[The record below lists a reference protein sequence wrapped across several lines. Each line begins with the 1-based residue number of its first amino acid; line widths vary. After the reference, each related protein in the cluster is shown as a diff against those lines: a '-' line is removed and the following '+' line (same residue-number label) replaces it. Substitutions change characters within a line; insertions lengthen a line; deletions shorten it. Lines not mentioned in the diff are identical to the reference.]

1 MKKLL
6 AMVLALVMTLSLAVS
21 ANAFKDDKSISDDYA
36 EAVAVLNGMG
46 VFKGYEDNSFQPKGN
61 ITRAEV
67 SAIVY
72 RVYTQDVK
80 DAKASMYAT
89 YNKFSDMVGASWA
102 AGYISYCANAELV
115 KGYPDGT
122 FKPSGNV
129 TGYEVLAMILR
140 VVGYDK
146 NNEFSGADWALN
158 VAKYAESLGILDNVD
173 KSTDLSAPAS
183 RELVAELL
191 FQAIQV
197 PTVTYTPAFGYQADK
212 VQKLEQV
219 SIGYKNFKLASD
231 DSEDAWG
238 RPTTKWYK
246 DSDKDLKFDSFEDT
260 YAEVTATPK
269 ATFNVETSQC
279 DICEALGVKKT
290 TTVVDTYTNGK
301 LDTKDVTY
309 TATAT
314 KAMVGAQGEQIE
326 FYQNADGDY
335 RLVVIDT
342 YLAYVNEVVT
352 EKTDSKNHITRDAYM
367 SLDVYKTS
375 SDPVTLYV
383 KGNDYAEEDWVL
395 VNVNDEVDVSIIRTT
410 NKAAQES
417 DLVEIVAKAESFE
430 GAQTE
435 TYLKSTKRT
444 IDKKDYDVAD
454 NFYKD
459 DAGLDGSVKYTWF
472 LDQFGNLIGNDDV
485 DTTSYAVLK
494 SIKFVDK
501 NDGAAEAV
509 LVYLDG
515 TEETVNVKSIDGLS
529 VAVDPEEDSEAAT
542 KTVVSAL
549 DSNKEFTGDF
559 SKDFNDA
566 SAEVGDTYKDAE
578 FRAEEKQA
586 NGSWTVTSAEALV
599 STYAKYNK
607 AYNGMALYK
616 VETDKDGDVSLQG
629 YNTIGYIDNATIKN
643 DAAVI
648 VASNDTTAT
657 SSNTKLALD
666 NNTKFIV
673 RETDDDGNYVYN
685 TEYTLK
691 TLPDYANKSVEAYY
705 TMEGNFVNRVYIK
718 NATDAAEFPAYVF
731 VPTGADKYVKHV
743 VGEGDTYWAYVY
755 MNGELEY
762 IKTSYENALTLA
774 HNEGKLFAVEWN
786 KNLSDKYGYA
796 STVTL
801 VTEATDTA
809 ANAWTADDNS
819 DYVTTWDIN
828 ADGDTIVSDFV
839 WRLTADTKIIRADGK
854 EMNNSDLSKIG
865 AREFESLGIWIVS
878 AKSDFEGKGAVVY
891 VGEKLGDEAAAT
903 VYVNDETV
911 KFEQTATPFSATVT
925 GDLGA
930 AAKVTAEAAD
940 KNAVVTIAGNKVF
953 GESKQATVTVVSE
966 DGTATNVYTV
976 TLGVEAAKDATV
988 KYVLKANVNGQVE
1001 TYEGTWTG
1009 NAGTYSGQEFA
1020 TIRST
1025 YFPTFVTPA
1034 ANLTVVTDYSTVTAV
1049 AGETVTLTYVVN
1061 VH

>member
-21 ANAFKDDKSISDDYA
+21 ANAAFEDAKDINATYA
-36 EAVAVLNGMG
+36 EAVDVLAGMKVFQGYDNGKT
-46 VFKGYEDNSFQPKGN
+46 FKPHGD
-61 ITRAEV
+61 ITRAEMA
-67 SAIVY
+67 AIVY
-72 RVYTQDVK
+72 RIYTTDVK
-80 DAKASMYAT
+80 DSYVKNYET
-89 YNKFSDMVGASWA
+89 YNKFSDMAGAGWA
-102 AGYISYCANAELV
+102 KGYIGYCANAALV
-115 KGYPDGT
+115 KGYPNGT
-122 FKPSGNV
+122 FQPSGKV

-140 VVGYDK
+140 AVGYDK
-146 NNEFSGADWALN
+146 NNEFTGTDWALHVAQIAEQNKILKN
-158 VAKYAESLGILDNVD
+158 VKGI
-173 KSTDLSAPAS
+173 DLSAPAS

-197 PTVTYTPAFGYQADK
+197 PTVTYTAAFGYQDVSLTADK
-212 VQKLEQV
+212 KTDKLV
-219 SIGYKNFKLASD
+219 KANSSLGYKNFKLASD
-231 DSEDAWG
+231 DGADAWG
-238 RPTTKWYK
+238 RPTTVWFK
-246 DSDKDLKFDSFEDT
+246 DADKDLKYDDSET
-260 YAEVTATPK
+260 VYATITATPD
-269 ATFNVETSQC
+269 AAFHVATSQC
-279 DICEALGVKKT
+279 DICEALGEKKEAKI
-290 TTVVDTYTNGK
+290 VEAYVNGVDDSAVDKALLETYK
-301 LDTKDVTY
+301 
-309 TATAT
+309 ATAT

-383 KGNDYAEEDWVL
+383 KGDDYAEEDWVL

-435 TYLKSTKRT
+435 IWSKAYKHT
-444 IDKKDYDVAD
+444 IDKKDYDDAYR
-454 NFYKD
+454 FYLN
-459 DAGLDGSVKYTWF
+459 DAGKDGSVKYTWF

-566 SAEVGDTYKDAE
+566 SAEVGGTYKDAE
-578 FRAEEKQA
+578 FRAEEKQT

-705 TMEGNFVNRVYIK
+705 TMEDTMEGNFVNRVYIK

-819 DYVTTWDIN
+819 DYVTTWNIN

-878 AKSDFEGKGAVVY
+878 AKSDFEGKAAVVY
-891 VGEKLGDEAAAT
+891 VGEKLGDSADAT

-940 KNAVVTIAGNKVF
+940 KNAVVTI
-953 GESKQATVTVVSE
+953 
-966 DGTATNVYTV
+966 
-976 TLGVEAAKDATV
+976 
-988 KYVLKANVNGQVE
+988 
-1001 TYEGTWTG
+1001 
-1009 NAGTYSGQEFA
+1009 
-1020 TIRST
+1020 
-1025 YFPTFVTPA
+1025 
-1034 ANLTVVTDYSTVTAV
+1034 
-1049 AGETVTLTYVVN
+1049 
-1061 VH
+1061 

>member
-21 ANAFKDDKSISDDYA
+21 ANAAFKDADKVSDTYE

-46 VFKGYEDNSFQPKGN
+46 VFKGYEDGSFQPQGD

-67 SAIVY
+67 AAIVY

-80 DAKASMYAT
+80 DAKASLYAT
-89 YNKFSDMVGASWA
+89 YNKFSDMTGAGWA
-102 AGYISYCANAELV
+102 AGYIGYCANAELV

-122 FKPSGNV
+122 FKPSGKI

-140 VVGYDK
+140 AVGYDK
-146 NNEFSGADWALN
+146 NGEFSGADWALN
-158 VAKYAESLGILDNVD
+158 VAKYAEQLGILKNVA
-173 KSTDLSAPAS
+173 KTTNLGAPAT
-183 RELVAELL
+183 RELVAEML
-191 FQAIQV
+191 FQAIQKDQ
-197 PTVTYTPAFGYQADK
+197 VTYTPAFGYVTDK
-212 VQKLEQV
+212 ALKLGQE
-219 SIGYKNFKLASD
+219 SLGYKNFKLVSG
-231 DSEDAWG
+231 EGTDAWG
-238 RPTTKWYK
+238 RPTTVWAK
-246 DSDKDLKFDSFEDT
+246 DANDNAKYDAKDTTE
-260 YAEVTATPK
+260 YATVVATAD
-269 ATFNVETSQC
+269 ASFNVETSQC
-279 DICEALGVKKT
+279 DICDALGVKKT
-290 TTVVDTYTNGK
+290 TTVVDTYTNGV

-878 AKSDFEGKGAVVY
+878 AKSDFEGKAAVVY

-940 KNAVVTIAGNKVF
+940 KNAVVTI
-953 GESKQATVTVVSE
+953 
-966 DGTATNVYTV
+966 
-976 TLGVEAAKDATV
+976 
-988 KYVLKANVNGQVE
+988 
-1001 TYEGTWTG
+1001 
-1009 NAGTYSGQEFA
+1009 
-1020 TIRST
+1020 
-1025 YFPTFVTPA
+1025 
-1034 ANLTVVTDYSTVTAV
+1034 
-1049 AGETVTLTYVVN
+1049 
-1061 VH
+1061 

>member
-1 MKKLL
+1 MEKLL

-46 VFKGYEDNSFQPKGN
+46 VFKGYEDGSFKPEGN

-67 SAIVY
+67 ATIVY
-72 RVYTQDVK
+72 RIYTADV
-80 DAKASMYAT
+80 AKNDKSGLYAT
-89 YNKFSDMVGASWA
+89 YNKFSDMAGAGWA
-102 AGYISYCANAELV
+102 QGYIGYCANASLV

-122 FKPSGNV
+122 FKPSGKV

-878 AKSDFEGKGAVVY
+878 AKSDFEGKAAVVY

-940 KNAVVTIAGNKVF
+940 KNAVVTI
-953 GESKQATVTVVSE
+953 
-966 DGTATNVYTV
+966 
-976 TLGVEAAKDATV
+976 
-988 KYVLKANVNGQVE
+988 
-1001 TYEGTWTG
+1001 
-1009 NAGTYSGQEFA
+1009 
-1020 TIRST
+1020 
-1025 YFPTFVTPA
+1025 
-1034 ANLTVVTDYSTVTAV
+1034 
-1049 AGETVTLTYVVN
+1049 
-1061 VH
+1061 

>member
-46 VFKGYEDNSFQPKGN
+46 VFKGYEDGSFQPAGD

-301 LDTKDVTY
+301 LDTKEVTY

-878 AKSDFEGKGAVVY
+878 AKSDFEGKAAVVY
-891 VGEKLGDEAAAT
+891 AGEKLGDEAAAT

-940 KNAVVTIAGNKVF
+940 KNAVVTI
-953 GESKQATVTVVSE
+953 
-966 DGTATNVYTV
+966 
-976 TLGVEAAKDATV
+976 
-988 KYVLKANVNGQVE
+988 
-1001 TYEGTWTG
+1001 
-1009 NAGTYSGQEFA
+1009 
-1020 TIRST
+1020 
-1025 YFPTFVTPA
+1025 
-1034 ANLTVVTDYSTVTAV
+1034 
-1049 AGETVTLTYVVN
+1049 
-1061 VH
+1061 

>member
-21 ANAFKDDKSISDDYA
+21 ANAAFKDDKSISDDYA

-46 VFKGYEDNSFQPKGN
+46 VFKGYEDGSFKPEGN

-67 SAIVY
+67 ATIIY
-72 RVYTQDVK
+72 RIYTADV
-80 DAKASMYAT
+80 AKNDKSGLYAT
-89 YNKFSDMVGASWA
+89 YNKFSDMAGAGWA
-102 AGYISYCANAELV
+102 QGYIGYCANASLV

-122 FKPSGNV
+122 FKPSGKV

-140 VVGYDK
+140 AVGYDK

-878 AKSDFEGKGAVVY
+878 AKSDFEGKAAVVY

-930 AAKVTAEAAD
+930 AKVTAEAAD
-940 KNAVVTIAGNKVF
+940 KNAVVTI
-953 GESKQATVTVVSE
+953 
-966 DGTATNVYTV
+966 
-976 TLGVEAAKDATV
+976 
-988 KYVLKANVNGQVE
+988 
-1001 TYEGTWTG
+1001 
-1009 NAGTYSGQEFA
+1009 
-1020 TIRST
+1020 
-1025 YFPTFVTPA
+1025 
-1034 ANLTVVTDYSTVTAV
+1034 
-1049 AGETVTLTYVVN
+1049 
-1061 VH
+1061 

>member
-1 MKKLL
+1 MR
-6 AMVLALVMTLSLAVS
+6 SL
-21 ANAFKDDKSISDDYA
+21 
-36 EAVAVLNGMG
+36 
-46 VFKGYEDNSFQPKGN
+46 P
-61 ITRAEV
+61 R
-67 SAIVY
+67 
-72 RVYTQDVK
+72 
-80 DAKASMYAT
+80 
-89 YNKFSDMVGASWA
+89 
-102 AGYISYCANAELV
+102 
-115 KGYPDGT
+115 
-122 FKPSGNV
+122 
-129 TGYEVLAMILR
+129 
-140 VVGYDK
+140 
-146 NNEFSGADWALN
+146 
-158 VAKYAESLGILDNVD
+158 
-173 KSTDLSAPAS
+173 
-183 RELVAELL
+183 
-191 FQAIQV
+191 
-197 PTVTYTPAFGYQADK
+197 
-212 VQKLEQV
+212 
-219 SIGYKNFKLASD
+219 
-231 DSEDAWG
+231 
-238 RPTTKWYK
+238 
-246 DSDKDLKFDSFEDT
+246 LK
-260 YAEVTATPK
+260 
-269 ATFNVETSQC
+269 
-279 DICEALGVKKT
+279 
-290 TTVVDTYTNGK
+290 
-301 LDTKDVTY
+301 
-309 TATAT
+309 
-314 KAMVGAQGEQIE
+314 
-326 FYQNADGDY
+326 
-335 RLVVIDT
+335 
-342 YLAYVNEVVT
+342 
-352 EKTDSKNHITRDAYM
+352 
-367 SLDVYKTS
+367 
-375 SDPVTLYV
+375 
-383 KGNDYAEEDWVL
+383 
-395 VNVNDEVDVSIIRTT
+395 
-410 NKAAQES
+410 
-417 DLVEIVAKAESFE
+417 SFE

-878 AKSDFEGKGAVVY
+878 AKSDFEGKAAVVY

-930 AAKVTAEAAD
+930 AAKRYRR
-940 KNAVVTIAGNKVF
+940 GC
-953 GESKQATVTVVSE
+953 
-966 DGTATNVYTV
+966 
-976 TLGVEAAKDATV
+976 
-988 KYVLKANVNGQVE
+988 
-1001 TYEGTWTG
+1001 
-1009 NAGTYSGQEFA
+1009 
-1020 TIRST
+1020 
-1025 YFPTFVTPA
+1025 
-1034 ANLTVVTDYSTVTAV
+1034 
-1049 AGETVTLTYVVN
+1049 
-1061 VH
+1061 

>member
-46 VFKGYEDNSFQPKGN
+46 VFKGYEDGSFQPKGN

-878 AKSDFEGKGAVVY
+878 AKSDFEGKAAVVY

-940 KNAVVTIAGNKVF
+940 KNAVVTI
-953 GESKQATVTVVSE
+953 
-966 DGTATNVYTV
+966 
-976 TLGVEAAKDATV
+976 
-988 KYVLKANVNGQVE
+988 
-1001 TYEGTWTG
+1001 
-1009 NAGTYSGQEFA
+1009 
-1020 TIRST
+1020 
-1025 YFPTFVTPA
+1025 
-1034 ANLTVVTDYSTVTAV
+1034 
-1049 AGETVTLTYVVN
+1049 
-1061 VH
+1061 

>member
-21 ANAFKDDKSISDDYA
+21 ASAFKDDKDISDDYA
-36 EAVAVLNGMG
+36 EAAAVLDGMG
-46 VFKGYEDNSFQPKGN
+46 VFEGVDGSFLPKDN
-61 ITRAEV
+61 ITRAQV
-67 SAIVY
+67 ATIIY
-72 RVYTQDVK
+72 RVATADTAGYGK
-80 DAKASMYAT
+80 DKSGLYAT
-89 YNKFSDMVGASWA
+89 YNKFSDMTGAGWA
-102 AGYISYCANAELV
+102 SGYIGYAANAEYV

-878 AKSDFEGKGAVVY
+878 AKSDFEGKAAVVY

-940 KNAVVTIAGNKVF
+940 KNAVVTI
-953 GESKQATVTVVSE
+953 
-966 DGTATNVYTV
+966 
-976 TLGVEAAKDATV
+976 
-988 KYVLKANVNGQVE
+988 
-1001 TYEGTWTG
+1001 
-1009 NAGTYSGQEFA
+1009 
-1020 TIRST
+1020 
-1025 YFPTFVTPA
+1025 
-1034 ANLTVVTDYSTVTAV
+1034 
-1049 AGETVTLTYVVN
+1049 
-1061 VH
+1061 

>member
-6 AMVLALVMTLSLAVS
+6 ALVLAPVMTLSLAVS

-46 VFKGYEDNSFQPKGN
+46 VFKGYEDGSFKPEGD

-485 DTTSYAVLK
+485 DTISYAVLK

-743 VGEGDTYWAYVY
+743 VDEGDTYWAYVY

-839 WRLTADTKIIRADGK
+839 WRLTADTKIICADGK

-878 AKSDFEGKGAVVY
+878 AKSDFEGKAAVVY
-891 VGEKLGDEAAAT
+891 VGNKLGDSADAT

-1034 ANLTVVTDYSTVTAV
+1034 ANLTVVTNYSTVTAV